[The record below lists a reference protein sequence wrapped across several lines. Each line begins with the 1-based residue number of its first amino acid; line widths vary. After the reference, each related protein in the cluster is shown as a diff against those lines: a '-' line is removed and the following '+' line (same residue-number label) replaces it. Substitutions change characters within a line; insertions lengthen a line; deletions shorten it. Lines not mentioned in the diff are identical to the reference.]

1 MPKHAMEAWVEATY
15 RQPGYVR
22 RRRIW
27 LGALLLFAAGSG
39 AGAFGPEDVLAVE
52 PSAYGWTL
60 ARMELASFQESTA
73 LWGVS
78 GWIQADRNDDWRYRG
93 GIGLNLDP
101 VRRAQARLN
110 LARTETQTRRLRRA
124 AVYDAL
130 TLHARMW
137 QAQADLEAARLAV
150 AIAQLNLEATQLHG
164 AGALELED
172 ARLALEEARL
182 GLAAAENRLE
192 ATRAEA
198 ELLGLSGP
206 AEPRVLRFALPEP
219 RRDRTPEL
227 EAELQSARRDRSW
240 RGLFALRAAATY
252 TGSGDFDYRFE
263 VRTAEPRFDVSFGPK
278 FPFSQAG
285 EWRFSLS
292 ARFSLDPTIWAQ
304 TRQTEL
310 AALERRTS
318 AQQDEA
324 RRALDLVFWRRQAS
338 LAEERLALASQRLE
352 LAQKR
357 ERQAERRLELGL
369 VSPLAKEQAAL
380 ARWQAESRLASAWSA
395 YLRAV
400 HGYLE
405 AADQDWR
412 KP

>member
-1 MPKHAMEAWVEATY
+1 MSKHTMKARVEATY
-15 RQPGYVR
+15 RRPGYVR
-22 RRRIW
+22 RWRIW
-27 LGALLLFAAGSG
+27 LGALLLFAATGG
-39 AGAFGPEDVLAVE
+39 ARAFGPEDALAVE
-52 PSAYGWTL
+52 PSAYDWTL

-110 LARTETQTRRLRRA
+110 LERTEAQARRLRRA

-130 TLHARMW
+130 ELHARMW
-137 QAQADLEAARLAV
+137 QAQADLEAARLTV

-192 ATRAEA
+192 AARAEA

-227 EAELQSARRDRSW
+227 EVELQSAQRNRSW

-285 EWRFSLS
+285 EWWFSLS

-310 AALERRTS
+310 AVLERRTS
-318 AQQDEA
+318 AQQNEA
-324 RRALDLVFWRRQAS
+324 RRALDLDFWRRQAG
-338 LAEERLALASQRLE
+338 LAEERLALASKRLE

-369 VSPLAKEQAAL
+369 VSPLAKEQATL